1 MNRDFFKGVFTGIL
15 GMVIVFSAFTIIYTA
30 SMGETPFPAIM
41 EKDRYVDSKTA
52 DEAVFQKKDEN
63 VPASEVLRKMTLLQK
78 YIDKYYINDTSGTD
92 YVSGMYKGMIDSL
105 GDIYSAYYSEDEYA
119 RLQETS
125 SGNYSGIGAV
135 VQQEKESGNM
145 SIVSVYEDSPAKE
158 AGLRPDDIIYMVDGK
173 SVSGKDLSTVV
184 SWMKGEE
191 GTKVELTVY
200 RKNKKV
206 TLEIERRKIEIKTVA
221 SEMLEG
227 DIGYIVVAEFEE
239 ATVKQFNHAV
249 DELDKKGM
257 KGLIVDLRNNG
268 GGVMKSAILMLD
280 RLLPEG
286 VVVSTKDKE
295 GTKQVFHSSDQKS
308 FKKPLVVLINENSAS
323 ASEIFAGAVKDRN
336 AGTLVGM
343 KSFGKGIVQTV
354 FGLGDG
360 SALKLTTSEYFTPS
374 GQNIHGKGIE
384 PDVVIDFPEKVKEKG
399 YVSREEDVQLKR
411 AMEEILR
418 HPY

>member
-1 MNRDFFKGVFTGIL
+1 M
-15 GMVIVFSAFTIIYTA
+15 
-30 SMGETPFPAIM
+30 
-41 EKDRYVDSKTA
+41 
-52 DEAVFQKKDEN
+52 
-63 VPASEVLRKMTLLQK
+63 
-78 YIDKYYINDTSGTD
+78 
-92 YVSGMYKGMIDSL
+92 
-105 GDIYSAYYSEDEYA
+105 
-119 RLQETS
+119 
-125 SGNYSGIGAV
+125 
-135 VQQEKESGNM
+135 
-145 SIVSVYEDSPAKE
+145 
-158 AGLRPDDIIYMVDGK
+158 
-173 SVSGKDLSTVV
+173 
-184 SWMKGEE
+184 
-191 GTKVELTVY
+191 Y

-227 DIGYIVVAEFEE
+227 DIGYIAVADFEE
-239 ATVKQFNHAV
+239 ATVKQFSNAV
-249 DELDKKGM
+249 DELEKEGM

-280 RLLPEG
+280 RILPEG

-323 ASEIFAGAVKDRN
+323 ASEIFAGAIKDRE
-336 AGTLVGM
+336 AGTLVGT

-384 PDVVIDFPEKVKEKG
+384 PDIAIDFPDEVKEKG
-399 YVSREEDVQLKR
+399 YVSREEDVQLER
-411 AMEEILR
+411 AVEEIQKKCQ
-418 HPY
+418 P